1 VPQETNRKESA
12 AKTAGSF
19 LMHGLRHNGMAAERN
34 MMISF
39 PASFGA
45 GERHPAIQKKNAQD
59 NDIICMH
66 CLTDSSYLDK
76 KQVLNTV
83 A

>member
-1 VPQETNRKESA
+1 
-12 AKTAGSF
+12 
-19 LMHGLRHNGMAAERN
+19 MAAERN